1 MKLSVCV
8 ITYNHAAF
16 IRQALDSVLMQQTN
30 FEFEILIGEDDSNDG
45 TRAIVE
51 EYAARHP
58 ERIHAFYRNRKEN
71 LIINGRATG
80 RRNFV
85 QTLAEARGQYIALL
99 EGDDYWIDPTK
110 LQKQVDCLDANP
122 DCAICFHDVTVL
134 NQVTG
139 EEVETTQEGRPERY
153 GLIDLLTSPCLMYM
167 AAVVFR
173 RREGLELPDWFFKS
187 PTGDLPLYCLYLGDE
202 GAQIAF
208 IPKVMGCYRI
218 HPGGVWSQGFLG
230 NSQALAS
237 RAATIRRHVG
247 GIDGRELL
255 NAHFRH
261 RYDRA
266 IGRLISPWAWSL
278 VWLYQLEE
286 NWGEMRKYWW
296 KAIRARPLGGAKISF
311 IVKSFLISHWPN
323 LFRALARVRE

>member
-8 ITYNHAAF
+8 ITYNHATF
-16 IRQALDSVLMQQTN
+16 LRQALDSVLLQQAN
-30 FEFEILIGEDDSNDG
+30 FDFEILIGEDDSNDG

-58 ERIHAFYRNRKEN
+58 DRIRAFYRNRKEN

-99 EGDDYWIDPTK
+99 EGDDYWTDATK
-110 LQKQVDCLDANP
+110 LQKQVDCLDAHP
-122 DCAICFHDVTVL
+122 DCAICFHDVKVL

-139 EEVETTQEGRPERY
+139 EEAETTQEGRPERY

-167 AAVVFR
+167 GAVVLR
-173 RREGLELPDWFFKS
+173 RRESLHLPKWFFKS
-187 PTGDLPLYCLYLGDE
+187 PTGDLPFYCFHLDDE
-202 GAQIAF
+202 RDGIAF
-208 IPKVMGCYRI
+208 IPRVMGCYRI

-230 NSQALAS
+230 SSQTGAARAS
-237 RAATIRRHVG
+237 TIRRHIA
-247 GIDGRELL
+247 GIEGRELL
-255 NAHFRH
+255 NAHFRY

-278 VWLYQLEE
+278 VWLYQTEKD
-286 NWGEMRKYWW
+286 WRKMRKYWW
-296 KAIRARPLGGAKISF
+296 KAIRARPVGGAKLSF
-311 IVKSFLISHWPN
+311 IVKSFIAAHLPKVH
-323 LFRALARVRE
+323 LALWGDKR